1 MKEVYLEG
9 VVGLDIM
16 ASDIKDIIEGTT
28 GDITFDLN
36 SGGGYVTEGIAILNM
51 IRNYNKGA
59 TKARVHYA
67 ASMMTQIAL
76 ACDEV
81 EVYDNSIFMIHN
93 VQGMAWGDHVTMRE
107 QADKQERMSK
117 MLASLYIKKTGLSAE
132 EIATMMDND
141 TYLFGEEIKEKG
153 FADSVIETNNYKN
166 FDDLKAQSDIK
177 FKKSMEA
184 MNAEKVS
191 KEELDEIMRGCND
204 NCTLEAT
211 PTAKATRANTKNQG
225 EKMEL
230 PFNEDNFKALQL
242 AKQTS
247 DTRLA
252 EANAN
257 LDTAKTALE
266 TKDAEIVALKDA
278 HDEALQAKAV
288 EARDSLMAVAS
299 VRVAEAME
307 NGIEDAET
315 IIAMLKA
322 ENDEEASK
330 IVIGA
335 KASEGLLQGDGGN
348 ASAKEGGI
356 SAYAEANKGKVKI

>member
-9 VVGLDIM
+9 VVGVDIL
-16 ASDIKDIIEGTT
+16 ASDIKDVVASTT

-36 SGGGYVTEGIAILNM
+36 SGGGYVTEGIAILNL
-51 IRNYNKGA
+51 IRNYDKGR

-76 ACDEV
+76 ACDDV

-153 FADSVIETNNYKN
+153 FADSIIETNNYKN
-166 FDDLKAQSDIK
+166 FDDLKAQSDVK

-184 MNAEKVS
+184 MNTEKVS
-191 KEELDEIMRGCND
+191 KEELDEIMKGCND

-211 PTAKATRANTKNQG
+211 PTAKATRANKTNQG
-225 EKMEL
+225 ETMEL
-230 PFNEDNFKALQL
+230 PFNEDNFKALKL
-242 AKQTS
+242 AKETS
-247 DTRLA
+247 DSRLL
-252 EANAN
+252 EANTNLEEAN
-257 LDTAKTALE
+257 TALE

-288 EARDSLMAVAS
+288 EARDSLLAVATT
-299 VRVAEAME
+299 RVAEAME
-307 NGIEDAET
+307 SGVEDAET
-315 IIAMLKA
+315 IIAMLGA

-330 IVIGA
+330 IALGSNN
-335 KASEGLLQGDGGN
+335 SEGLLQGDGNGT
-348 ASAKEGGI
+348 SAKEGGL
-356 SAYAEANKGKVKI
+356 SAYAEANKGKVKA